1 MRTSGVARV
10 IPLPFCHRKGWGRP
24 TGFSKIQ
31 IKKNGTNHYS
41 VILHLKRKEKKG
53 YNKFGVREAVSNQ
66 KSKGMFQV
74 KNTPKMKIYRN
85 TFKSEIFKF
94 TRSSIRILKG
104 AVEKRCK
111 RIFGSSVASYTC
123 DTFVPTFRMNTGSGI
138 CLLG

>member
-31 IKKNGTNHYS
+31 MKKNGTNHYS

-85 TFKSEIFKF
+85 TLSQKYLSLPEALSEF
-94 TRSSIRILKG
+94 LKEQLKKDVN
-104 AVEKRCK
+104 AYLEVQLHH
-111 RIFGSSVASYTC
+111 IHVIPLS
-123 DTFVPTFRMNTGSGI
+123 PHSG
-138 CLLG
+138 